1 MLRDELPRQRND
13 RLDQIERE
21 RDADDNSERD
31 EQILPPICTEV
42 TERSCRSSV
51 RQKCSFFTSFLLDMH
66 IRVCYN
72 TIKVSAPDHRSVVG
86 FVPTA
91 HQEAIYLPLFFFL
104 IPVCRRV
111 LAKSWLPGLNR
122 SFCSGKTFLSLKVN
136 FFDCIGFWQTAE
148 SPPLNACSSHIRRI
162 DFYEPISVF
171 APPQRSSAAVDRSVK
186 NAHFLPQFY
195 LTKILL
201 D

>member
-111 LAKSWLPGLNR
+111 LAKS
-122 SFCSGKTFLSLKVN
+122 
-136 FFDCIGFWQTAE
+136 
-148 SPPLNACSSHIRRI
+148 
-162 DFYEPISVF
+162 
-171 APPQRSSAAVDRSVK
+171 
-186 NAHFLPQFY
+186 
-195 LTKILL
+195 
-201 D
+201 